1 LSEDLT
7 PEDVKSYIKEE
18 EEEEVVERLTRRGRP
33 PKKVTPEITKDIE
46 EVLKKVDGASA
57 LRLMNYLH
65 RSYLSWITEAEAE
78 KYYTVTRQAFSEALT
93 QQQQVIREIMNN
105 VAQQLQNTIAP
116 ALNTVS
122 KVLETIEDRVK
133 SLEKITSKPAI
144 DERLILLGG
153 VLVKAFKDKIGLP
166 KELSDIVDYVIYDIA
181 KGLLRPRR
189 EEREEEK
196 EEAEG
201 GQQ

>member
-1 LSEDLT
+1 MSEDLT
-7 PEDVKSYIKEE
+7 PEDVKTYVKEE
-18 EEEEVVERLTRRGRP
+18 EAEEVVERLARRGRP

-105 VAQQLQNTIAP
+105 IAQQLQNTISP
-116 ALNTVS
+116 ALSTVS

-133 SLEKITSKPAI
+133 SLEKITSKQAI
-144 DERLILLGG
+144 DERLILLGA
-153 VLVKAFKDKIGLP
+153 VLIKAFKDKIQLP
-166 KELSDIVDYVIYDIA
+166 KELSDIVDYVIYDIS
-181 KGLLRPRR
+181 KSLLRPKI
-189 EEREEEK
+189 EEGEEEK
-196 EEAEG
+196 EEGE
-201 GQQ
+201 QQ